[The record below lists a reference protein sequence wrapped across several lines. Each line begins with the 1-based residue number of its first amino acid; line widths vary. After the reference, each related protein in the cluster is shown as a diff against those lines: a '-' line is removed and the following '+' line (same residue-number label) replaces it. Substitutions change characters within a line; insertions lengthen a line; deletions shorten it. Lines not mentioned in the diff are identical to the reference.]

1 MGSGYYHR
9 FPMATIIV
17 GIGSKLVETGS
28 MLLVTSE
35 VIETMRN

>member
-9 FPMATIIV
+9 CPMATIIV
-17 GIGSKLVETGS
+17 GIGSNLVETGS

-35 VIETMRN
+35 VIETMR